1 MQLVGRE
8 RRGGSEDSMG
18 AEKGEQIFHYKYD
31 IYKYH
36 SLWVRLHL
44 S

>member
-1 MQLVGRE
+1 MLQLVGGE
-8 RRGGSEDSMG
+8 RRGAEKAWR
-18 AEKGEQIFHYKYD
+18 AEKGEQIFHYKDD